1 MSLTPAAFALWVPV
15 AYYVV
20 FSYMDGTEYE
30 LGKPWERF
38 QRWRRLHVIIG
49 TGERSWFKPRIVY
62 DDEEALKAAETR
74 GLKPDAEGGERSIF
88 ACFPHGVVSV
98 SYTHLTLPTKA

>member
-1 MSLTPAAFALWVPV
+1 MTPVALALWVPV

-30 LGKPWERF
+30 LGKPWEWF

-49 TGERSWFKPRIVY
+49 AGERSWFKPRIVY
-62 DDEEALKAAETR
+62 DDEKALKAAETR
-74 GLKPDAEGGERSIF
+74 GLIPDAQGGEMSIY
-88 ACFPHGVVSV
+88 ACFEHGVFSFQ
-98 SYTHLTLPTKA
+98 HGL